1 MTGGTG
7 PLRGVRVIEFAGI
20 GAAPFCAMMLSDL
33 GADVIR
39 VDRPVTGSTPNGA
52 GMSGMT
58 DGVLGR
64 GRRSVAIDLKD
75 EHGLATALDLVAGA
89 DALVEG
95 FRPGVMERLGL
106 GPEVCAERNPRLV
119 YGRLTG
125 WGQEGDYAQAAG
137 HDLNY
142 IALAGVLAPMGRRG
156 APPTPPLNLIG
167 DFGGGGMLLT
177 TGITAALL
185 DAARSGKGQVVDAAM
200 VDGAA
205 YQMTMMYEL
214 LGRGFWVEERES
226 NPNDGGAHFYGV
238 YETSDGEH
246 MAVGAMEPRFYAE
259 LLERVGLAGADLPEQ
274 WDRDGWPE
282 LSARFTELFRTRT
295 RAEWVALLDG
305 TNACV
310 SPVLRMSEAPWHPHN
325 MQRNAFVTVGG
336 VVQPAPAP
344 RFSHTPS
351 SVARPAA
358 LAGEHTDEI
367 LCEIGLS
374 EERIAQLRASGA
386 VGNH

>member
-1 MTGGTG
+1 MTAGTG
-7 PLRGVRVIEFAGI
+7 PLRGIRVIEFAGI

-39 VDRPVTGSTPNGA
+39 IDRPATGPPVGGD

-64 GRRSVAIDLKD
+64 GRRSVAIDLKN
-75 EHGLATALDLVAGA
+75 ENGLATALELVAGA
-89 DALVEG
+89 DALVES

-106 GPEVCAERNPRLV
+106 GPQVCAERNPRLV

-125 WGQEGDYAQAAG
+125 WGQEGDYAKAAG

-142 IALAGVLAPMGRRG
+142 IALAGALAPLGRRG
-156 APPTPPLNLIG
+156 MPPTPPLNLIG

-177 TGITAALL
+177 NGITAALL
-185 DAARSGKGQVVDAAM
+185 EAARSGQGQVVDAAM

-214 LGRGFWVEERES
+214 LGRGFWVEQRES
-226 NPNDGGAHFYGV
+226 NPNDGGAHFYSV

-246 MAVGAMEPRFYAE
+246 MAIGAMEPHFYAE
-259 LLERVGLAGADLPEQ
+259 LLERLGLAEAELPQQ

-305 TNACV
+305 TNACAT
-310 SPVLRMSEAPWHPHN
+310 PVLRMSEAPRHPHN
-325 MQRNAFVTVGG
+325 VARTAFVTVGG

-344 RFSHTPS
+344 RFSRTPS

-358 LAGEHTDEI
+358 LAGEHTDDI
-367 LCEIGLS
+367 LGEIGLS
-374 EERIAQLRASGA
+374 AERIAQLRASGA
-386 VGNH
+386 VG